1 MTDRE
6 IRLEIA
12 KIAMSQGMSVDHA
25 NGFYE
30 WIVKEPEKVIVNEE
44 VDDMPIGEIIRFIA
58 NGRWKCHGY
67 CVRLERIFRE
77 NGINTVGDLLRIGRK
92 DFLMIKD
99 VGKGSST
106 RIDDALE
113 ELYGITSW
121 YKS

>member
-44 VDDMPIGEIIRFIA
+44 VDDNPIGEIIRFIA
-58 NGRWKCHGY
+58 NGRLRGHGY
-67 CVRLERIFRE
+67 SVRLERIFRD
-77 NGINTVGDLLRIGRK
+77 NGIRTVGDLLRIGK
-92 DFLMIKD
+92 TGFLKIKD

-113 ELYGITSW
+113 ELYGITEW
-121 YKS
+121 YKT